1 MSFFRSTL
9 AARGGTARGF
19 HHGLLV
25 LMATSLSIGLA
36 RADVI
41 EVTEESQLA
50 PDRVVLDFAGRA
62 RCSAADNFRNW
73 GIGIGSDG
81 GFTPVVEQIFVLG
94 FVASFLRNG
103 TCTETPAGDDSSPL
117 LIFDFKYPVTEAVFS
132 LVNGGP
138 GVTAE
143 LKAYDSAGRL
153 LGTFQSP
160 EIDAAQGVFFGIK
173 ATSGPP
179 ISKVTIGYSSS
190 ELEEQVTDFSVAY
203 QTRPDFASVIPQIG
217 DAVLGSG
224 ALRTIIVVMNLTD
237 STAQGQ
243 VALFS
248 QDGSEMDLE
257 LAGGGG
263 TALATDGGM
272 ANAFSIPPGGSAVLT
287 TPGTSE
293 PVVQGY
299 AIVGASVPVQSTAVF
314 QILDGAGAPTL
325 EAGIAG
331 TQEATF
337 QSATVSLGELGSV
350 DTGVALANTSD
361 TTASVS
367 LQLVNTDNV
376 ELGFRRIDME
386 PGTHMA
392 GFVPGLFPGAPA
404 NFAGSILINSDV
416 PVAATVIRTLSGLVS
431 ASLQVAQ

>member
-1 MSFFRSTL
+1 MSFCRSTL

-41 EVTEESQLA
+41 EVTEKSQLA

-81 GFTPVVEQIFVLG
+81 GFTPIVDQIVVLG
-94 FVASFLRNG
+94 FVSSFLRNG
-103 TCTETPAGDDSSPL
+103 TCAQTPAGDDSSPL
-117 LIFDFKYPVTEAVFS
+117 LIFDFKYPVTEAVFN
-132 LVNGGP
+132 LGNGGP

-160 EIDAAQGVFFGIK
+160 EIDAADGVFFGIK
-173 ATSGPP
+173 ATSDPP

-190 ELEEQVTDFSVAY
+190 QLQEQVLDFSFTY

-224 ALRTIIVVMNLTD
+224 ALRTIIVVTNLTD
-237 STAQGQ
+237 STAEGQ

-257 LAGGGG
+257 LAGGRG
-263 TALATDGGM
+263 TALATDGGI
-272 ANAFSIPPGGSAVLT
+272 ANSFSIPPRGSAVLT
-287 TPGTSE
+287 TPGTSD

-337 QSATVSLGELGSV
+337 QSAPVARAQPGSV
-350 DTGVALANTSD
+350 DAGVALANTGD
-361 TTASVS
+361 ITASVS
-367 LQLVNTDNV
+367 MQLVNTNNEVFGLFQTD
-376 ELGFRRIDME
+376 LE
-386 PGTHMA
+386 PGAHMA

-404 NFAGSILINSDV
+404 NFTGSILINSDV